1 VGVDAALM
9 QNAYSRHAGKA
20 WRDGRHASCAVL
32 MSEDAISEKLG
43 TDCKGFFHY
52 FCHSWHSEVTE
63 KVKIFG

>member
-1 VGVDAALM
+1 
-9 QNAYSRHAGKA
+9 
-20 WRDGRHASCAVL
+20 